1 MSLKLHYVPQTRAGR
16 VRFVLEELGVPFELL
31 RMEAKDTKSPEYL
44 KVNPLGHVPALVDG
58 DTTVIESAAIC
69 MYLADKFPEKKLAP
83 PPGTPERA
91 AYYQWIV
98 YAMVTMEPVLV
109 VYGQHTLR
117 FAEAD
122 RSKATAEWAKK
133 RFEDVAAVVDAH
145 VKGREFIVGS
155 HFTVA
160 DVVMAGVVGFGRM
173 MGLMGGFP
181 NLDAYAK
188 GIYSREAG
196 KKARAD

>member
-98 YAMVTMEPVLV
+98 YAMVTMSRCWWSTASTRCASP
-109 VYGQHTLR
+109 R
-117 FAEAD
+117 RIAPRRP
-122 RSKATAEWAKK
+122 RS
-133 RFEDVAAVVDAH
+133 
-145 VKGREFIVGS
+145 GRRS
-155 HFTVA
+155 A
-160 DVVMAGVVGFGRM
+160 
-173 MGLMGGFP
+173 
-181 NLDAYAK
+181 
-188 GIYSREAG
+188 SRTWPQWWT
-196 KKARAD
+196 RT